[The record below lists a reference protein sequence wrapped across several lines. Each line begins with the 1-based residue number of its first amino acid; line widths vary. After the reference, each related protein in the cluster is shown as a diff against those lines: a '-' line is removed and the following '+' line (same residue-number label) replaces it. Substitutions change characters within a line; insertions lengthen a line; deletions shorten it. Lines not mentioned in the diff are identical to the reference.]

1 MFRTIL
7 VLLFLAACGVYF
19 HHNGPSPSSPTPSA
33 PRTEVKPSVTDA
45 TLLKL
50 KDFLPAELFEKEVRP
65 ALEQNKN
72 NGLTGAQLSQLV
84 SSLHAMGKEL
94 EGKAADAAAKAAR
107 TLEEAMPKE
116 KGMMEQHAND
126 AGEIARTAGES
137 LKQSLPAIKE
147 ISGDILNS
155 MIAVL
160 SQLLSTAAE
169 LLKK

>member
-19 HHNGPSPSSPTPSA
+19 HNNAPEPSSTGSPASK
-33 PRTEVKPSVTDA
+33 TETKPAVNAS
-45 TLLKL
+45 TLLSL
-50 KDFLPAELFEKEVRP
+50 KELLPAELFEKEVKP

-72 NGLTGAQLSQLV
+72 EGLTAAQLGQLI
-84 SSLHAMGKEL
+84 SRLHVMAREL
-94 EGKAADAAAKAAR
+94 EGKAATAADTAAR
-107 TLEEAMPKE
+107 KLEENMPRE
-116 KGMMEQHAND
+116 ESMVGQHAQKAGDLAKD
-126 AGEIARTAGES
+126 AGKALQE
-137 LKQSLPAIKE
+137 SLPAIKE

-160 SQLLSTAAE
+160 SHVLSTAAE